1 MNLSN
6 KVYVDNSYFLIYC
19 KNRFIFNMLFILKK
33 LFRTILRTKKYET
46 LFLEIRLLYLYIKSK
61 ICYNN

>member
-1 MNLSN
+1 
-6 KVYVDNSYFLIYC
+6 
-19 KNRFIFNMLFILKK
+19 MLFILKK

-46 LFLEIRLLYLYIKSK
+46 LFLEIELLYLYIKSK